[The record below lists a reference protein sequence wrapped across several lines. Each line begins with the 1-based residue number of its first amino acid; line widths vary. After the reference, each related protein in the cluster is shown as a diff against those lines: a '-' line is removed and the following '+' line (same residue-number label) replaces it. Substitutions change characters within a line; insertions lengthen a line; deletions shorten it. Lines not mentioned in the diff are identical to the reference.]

1 MSHNIDFTTFA
12 CNSSTTDG
20 YYKLGNL
27 QFCWGTA
34 TVNIGTGA
42 YDEAFHTFV
51 FPVPFDTTP
60 IIMLSNGDL
69 SNPCGE
75 YCLVNS
81 TSSTYVTAL
90 VGHTREATSAK
101 IKVYYLAVG
110 VVDE

>member
-34 TVNIGTGA
+34 TVNVGTGA
-42 YDEAFHTFV
+42 YDEAFHTFT
-51 FPVPFDTTP
+51 FSVPFKTVP

-81 TSSTYVTAL
+81 AEGSWFTAL
-90 VGHTREATSAK
+90 VGHTREATTAK